1 MTALG
6 TDPNLVL
13 ELIDFFNGG
22 DGFRYNEESD
32 SIRRGFGGRRL
43 ERIYLLCTKD
53 TRVKQTLD
61 QVQGVLENE
70 YPAVEIEAVPLPFAD
85 LCSHADDEQLKEIV
99 YRLVSLKVEAGE
111 RLVISS
117 SGRKTVTNRLIE
129 AGLMYG
135 CEGYLSITA
144 DISRRE
150 GIRFRTESFNV
161 LWIPARQ
168 FNEEKRANLKEI
180 QEGIGNNFRSLYLL
194 PSAVIGR
201 LRRELVGAGGGNNAA
216 DFKWLRQ
223 LPKADLHC
231 HLGGAFSADLLR
243 ELADML
249 IEDLQVDTD
258 KHVTLI
264 EEQLGYSIEN
274 LSSKKLRGAAPEK
287 NHCLQVLKEIFKKTG
302 LPHHCLTAALVSRLS
317 AERIL
322 DLSYDGT
329 EVSEIR
335 GKMLE
340 WYICCG
346 DLGGSALLQSG
357 RTLRRALNWLLE
369 SARQDGCV
377 YVEIRCSPD
386 NYVQGGLT
394 IREVMETLFDE
405 ASRFMARHHEIRV
418 NFLIMATR
426 HKAVSAMVAH
436 VSAAILYA
444 QVGEESKADRHPRV
458 VGFDL
463 AGQEENH
470 DPALYT
476 DIFLPLHHHFINIT
490 IHAGEMEQDDKIW
503 QALYLLH
510 AKRIGHGLKLVN
522 NERMMGYVRDYGIG
536 IELCPSS
543 NIQTNSFCLY
553 GEGETEGEQYPLK
566 RYLDKGIN
574 ATVNTDNLG
583 ISQTTLSRELL
594 LAGQLTEG
602 GLSRWEILQLCK
614 NALKAVF
621 LPKDEKDQLLKEAD
635 KAVFELVLNEYF
647 PSY

>member
-1 MTALG
+1 M
-6 TDPNLVL
+6 
-13 ELIDFFNGG
+13 
-22 DGFRYNEESD
+22 
-32 SIRRGFGGRRL
+32 
-43 ERIYLLCTKD
+43 
-53 TRVKQTLD
+53 
-61 QVQGVLENE
+61 
-70 YPAVEIEAVPLPFAD
+70 
-85 LCSHADDEQLKEIV
+85 
-99 YRLVSLKVEAGE
+99 
-111 RLVISS
+111 
-117 SGRKTVTNRLIE
+117 
-129 AGLMYG
+129 
-135 CEGYLSITA
+135 
-144 DISRRE
+144 
-150 GIRFRTESFNV
+150 
-161 LWIPARQ
+161 
-168 FNEEKRANLKEI
+168 
-180 QEGIGNNFRSLYLL
+180 
-194 PSAVIGR
+194 
-201 LRRELVGAGGGNNAA
+201 
-216 DFKWLRQ
+216 
-223 LPKADLHC
+223 
-231 HLGGAFSADLLR
+231 
-243 ELADML
+243 
-249 IEDLQVDTD
+249 
-258 KHVTLI
+258 
-264 EEQLGYSIEN
+264 
-274 LSSKKLRGAAPEK
+274 
-287 NHCLQVLKEIFKKTG
+287 
-302 LPHHCLTAALVSRLS
+302 
-317 AERIL
+317 